1 MSTRVNLCAGVFV
14 AAMTVGCGPNLTA
27 VPPGPSTG
35 PTTLAPL
42 LLPRL
47 DGVWGGDLTLAAIA
61 GGAGSARDAGAQRCA
76 GVALSNVVGETT
88 INTLSITQDGSD
100 LSARLVSASTGLACT
115 YTGKVGNG
123 TIVLDSDSCTGDL
136 TMRCPTGEV
145 VDLDIVGSS
154 ITATIDAPVRV
165 TSLSGVASHT
175 YNVGGDPQGLVV
187 NHTFGMTRR

>member
-1 MSTRVNLCAGVFV
+1 MSTRVHLCAGAFV
-14 AAMTVGCGPNLTA
+14 IAMTAGCGPNLTA

-47 DGVWGGDLTLAAIA
+47 EGVWGGDMTLAAVA
-61 GGAGSARDAGAQRCA
+61 GGTGSARDAGAQRCA
-76 GVALSNVVGETT
+76 GVALGNVIGETT
-88 INTLSITQDGSD
+88 INTLSITQDGSE

-123 TIVLDSDSCTGDL
+123 TVVLDSGSCSGDL
-136 TMRCPTGEV
+136 TLRCPTGELV
-145 VDLDIVGSS
+145 ELNIVSSS
-154 ITATIDAPVRV
+154 ITADMDAPVRV
-165 TSLSGVASHT
+165 NSLSGVASHT

-187 NHTFGMTRR
+187 NHIFGMTRR